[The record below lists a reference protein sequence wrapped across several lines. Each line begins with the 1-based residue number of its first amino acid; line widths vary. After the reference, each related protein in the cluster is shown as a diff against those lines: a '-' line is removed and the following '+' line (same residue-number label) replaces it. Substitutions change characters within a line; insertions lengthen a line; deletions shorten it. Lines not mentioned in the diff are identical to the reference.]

1 MNAWLRLWHDMPTD
15 PKWRAIA
22 RRSGRPLPE
31 VISTYIFM
39 LTHASQAGE
48 RGSLEG
54 WIHEDVAAALDLDEE
69 DVAAIFDAMRGRVHD
84 GHRLT
89 GWEKRQPEREDS
101 GAAERKRLQRERE
114 RLEREKKKREAEAR
128 DGLDNHAM
136 SRDVTHGHNMSRDVT
151 QRHAPDTDTDT
162 DTESPLQSPR
172 SIDEPASAGDG
183 AAVDLAWKVQGLLDT
198 ARPPTDEDVALV
210 NSWLAAGLEPDEIV
224 DAIRE
229 RKGARKVERIRYFEK
244 PMREL
249 ADAAREKA
257 KEAVAARDP
266 KNQRAALRLYQQAP
280 LTWCHASYGSLPGQ
294 PGCLID
300 PAILREFGYAVW
312 EWSDGSWQEA
322 A

>member
-1 MNAWLRLWHDMPTD
+1 MARIRTIKPEFCTSEQVVECSPTARLLFVLMWTHCDDQGVHPDSARQLKMRCFPADDFTTADMEGFVNELVNVGLLGRFEAEGQRFLYVTGWKRHQKIDKPTRKYPAPPANFD
-15 PKWRAIA
+15 DASAQPSAPLDEPSTTT
-22 RRSGRPLPE
+22 RR
-31 VISTYIFM
+31 
-39 LTHASQAGE
+39 
-48 RGSLEG
+48 
-54 WIHEDVAAALDLDEE
+54 ALDE
-69 DVAAIFDAMRGRVHD
+69 
-84 GHRLT
+84 
-89 GWEKRQPEREDS
+89 PS
-101 GAAERKRLQRERE
+101 P
-114 RLEREKKKREAEAR
+114 
-128 DGLDNHAM
+128 
-136 SRDVTHGHNMSRDVT
+136 
-151 QRHAPDTDTDT
+151 PDTDTEGKGR

-210 NSWLAAGLEPDEIV
+210 SSWLAAGLEPDEIL

-229 RKGARKVERIRYFEK
+229 RKGTRKVQRIRYFEK

-312 EWSDGSWQEA
+312 EWSDGAWQEA